1 MTEKPDIACVIL
13 AGGASVR
20 FGGDKGLAALR
31 GRPLIGHVV
40 ERLRAQTGG
49 VVGVN
54 AAEGSL
60 YASFA
65 DVVVPDLLGGGLGPL
80 AGLHAA
86 LTWAK
91 GQGDERVVTC
101 AVDTPFLPGDLIERF
116 LAADGP
122 AVAASGG
129 RVHPVCGIWPVGLL
143 AQLEA
148 MLEAGGRAVMGW
160 VDACGAQR
168 IEFAALDGL
177 DPFFNINTVED
188 LAAAS
193 KL

>member
-1 MTEKPDIACVIL
+1 MTEKPDIACVVL
-13 AGGASVR
+13 AGGASAR
-20 FGGDKGLAALR
+20 FGGDKGLAVLQ
-31 GRPLIGHVV
+31 GRPLIGHVL

-54 AAEGSL
+54 AAEDSS
-60 YASFA
+60 YAAFA

-80 AGLHAA
+80 AGVHAA
-86 LTWAK
+86 LSWAK
-91 GQGDERVVTC
+91 GQGSERVVTC

-116 LAADGP
+116 LATDGP
-122 AVAASGG
+122 AVAASCG

-143 AQLEA
+143 PQLERRLADGQRAAWGWAQL
-148 MLEAGGRAVMGW
+148 
-160 VDACGAQR
+160 CGALR

-177 DPFFNINTVED
+177 DPFFNINTADD